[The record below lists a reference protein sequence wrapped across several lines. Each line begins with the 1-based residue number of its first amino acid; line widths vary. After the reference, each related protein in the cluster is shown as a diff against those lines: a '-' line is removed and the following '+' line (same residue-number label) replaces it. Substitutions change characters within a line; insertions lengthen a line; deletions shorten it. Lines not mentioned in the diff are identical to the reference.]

1 MTDMKLYPIGVGQ
14 VTLDKSSLTAG
25 RGMGTRVK
33 VPVCVYLIKHPKG
46 NILCDTGMHKRIA
59 TDPVAQWGEAKV
71 KLLTPDVKP
80 DEDVVSQL
88 DRLGLSPDDIRFVI
102 NTHLHLDHSG
112 CNQHF
117 PKSTFL
123 VQKDELRTAFWPEI
137 FQRGSYYRSDFDHP
151 LKYEDLN
158 GDYDVYGDGT
168 VQIFRTPG
176 HTQGHQSILV
186 NLPQDGMFV
195 ITGDCCY
202 LAENVDEV
210 VPPGISWNAEEAVKS
225 IRKVRHLR
233 DMKNAFLL
241 TGHDPGGWSK
251 IKHAPE
257 YYQ

>member
-1 MTDMKLYPIGVGQ
+1 MTDIKLYPIGVGR
-14 VTLDKSSLTAG
+14 VTLDKSVLTAG
-25 RGMGTRVK
+25 RGMGTRVT
-33 VPVCVYLIKHPKG
+33 VPVATYLIKHPKG

-59 TDPVAQWGEAKV
+59 TDPVAQWGEVKV
-71 KLLTPDVKP
+71 KLLTPDVKA

-88 DRLGLSPDDIRFVI
+88 QKLGLAPADIRYVI

-117 PKSTFL
+117 PQSTFL

-151 LKYEDLN
+151 LKYEELN

-168 VQIFRTPG
+168 VQLFKTPG

-186 NLPQDGMFV
+186 TLPKDGPFL

-202 LAENVDEV
+202 LAENVNEI
-210 VPPGISWNAEEAVKS
+210 VPPGISWNMEESVKS
-225 IRKVRHLR
+225 IRKVRHIR
-233 DMKNAFLL
+233 DTKNAFLL
-241 TGHDPGGWSK
+241 TGHDPGCWSE